1 VAHDPLL
8 AAVLEPRRRAI
19 LRVLAEEALPVGRL
33 AERFE
38 VTRPA
43 ISQHLAVLRAAGLV
57 ETRTEGGR
65 GVSRV
70 RSERVAAAA
79 RALGELAAELP
90 GVEVPE
96 GESAAGAAGAAGAG
110 EPPEPPELA
119 VALLA
124 AAPPG
129 RLFALAT
136 TPDGLARWLGR
147 ATVDL
152 RPGGRYRVDLG
163 GDAAAGTYSVVDPPH
178 RVVFG
183 WGQEGGPLAPDSST
197 VEIRLSAAEGGT
209 LVSLEQRGLPP
220 EARAPHLG
228 SWATHL
234 PRLVLA
240 ARVEA

>member
-19 LRVLAEEALPVGRL
+19 LRVLAEEPLPVGRL

-70 RSERVAAAA
+70 SPARVAAAA
-79 RALGELAAELP
+79 RALGALAAELP
-90 GVEVPE
+90 GLEPAEHEPV
-96 GESAAGAAGAAGAG
+96 AGTAGHA
-110 EPPEPPELA
+110 EQPELA
-119 VALLA
+119 VALFA
-124 AAPPG
+124 AAPAE

-136 TPDGLARWLGR
+136 TAEGLARWLGR

-163 GDAAAGTYSVVDPPH
+163 GDAAAGTYAVVEPPH

-197 VEIRLSAAEGGT
+197 VEIRLSPAADGT

-220 EARAPHLG
+220 DARAPHLG

-234 PRLVLA
+234 PRLVHA
-240 ARVEA
+240 AATEA